1 MDTRSKPKIFLA
13 DLTYVNKG
21 KEWTI
26 IPFPLNVAYLAAYT
40 QKRFP
45 DTFDIRIFKEPEKFL
60 KAITSEKP
68 DLVGFSNYIWNK
80 NLALKFAKH
89 LKELHPNCITVMGGP
104 NYNFAELDWVEEFM
118 RDNLQIDFH
127 VEGEGEVKFA
137 NIVEACLKNDFVI
150 IDFTSSYSEILFGFS
165 SR

>member
-45 DTFDIRIFKEPEKFL
+45 ESLLVSSPEF
-60 KAITSEKP
+60 
-68 DLVGFSNYIWNK
+68 
-80 NLALKFAKH
+80 FA
-89 LKELHPNCITVMGGP
+89 G
-104 NYNFAELDWVEEFM
+104 
-118 RDNLQIDFH
+118 
-127 VEGEGEVKFA
+127 
-137 NIVEACLKNDFVI
+137 
-150 IDFTSSYSEILFGFS
+150 
-165 SR
+165 